1 MNKNK
6 LFTTGWNDYE
16 LLDAGGNKKLE
27 RWGDIITIRPERQ
40 AYFRSGL
47 PFEQWNQQAHLIFE
61 STGKSSGQWK
71 TKKGIDKINEWT
83 IEYGQLTFLLA
94 PTKFKHIGLFP
105 EQKSNWDYLTEL
117 ITPGDK
123 MLNLFAYT
131 GAASLVAKQC
141 GADVTHVDSVKQL
154 ITWARKNMELSTLED
169 IRWVHEDALKFARRE
184 VKRGNTYNCVVMDP
198 PAWGIGAKKEKW
210 KIEDQLPQLIQMAY
224 SLLEPNGTL
233 ILNTYSPRVDMKMIA
248 KVVAPH
254 FNYFTLQELW
264 MQTKTGKSLFYGH
277 LLRAT
282 KQSSSH

>member
-6 LFTTGWNDYE
+6 LFTSGWSDYE

-27 RWGDIITIRPERQ
+27 RWGDIVTVRPERQ
-40 AYFRSGL
+40 AYFQSGMS
-47 PFEQWNQQAHLIFE
+47 FSQWDEQAHLIFE
-61 STGKSSGQWK
+61 STGKHSGQWK
-71 TKKGIDKINEWT
+71 TKKGIEKNREWKVNF
-83 IEYGQLTFLLA
+83 GKLSFLLS

-105 EQKSNWDYLTEL
+105 EQKTNWDYLATQL
-117 ITPGDK
+117 APGDK

-131 GAASLVAKQC
+131 GAASLVGKQC

-154 ITWARKNMELSTLED
+154 ITWARKNMENSELEG

-184 VKRGNTYNCVVMDP
+184 VKRNNTYDCVVMDP

-210 KIEDQLPQLIQMAY
+210 KIEDQLPQLIQMAHA
-224 SLLEPNGTL
+224 LLRTNGTL
-233 ILNTYSPRVDMKMIA
+233 ILNTYSPRVDVKMIA
-248 KVVAPH
+248 REAKPY

-277 LLRAT
+277 LLRA
-282 KQSSSH
+282 KK